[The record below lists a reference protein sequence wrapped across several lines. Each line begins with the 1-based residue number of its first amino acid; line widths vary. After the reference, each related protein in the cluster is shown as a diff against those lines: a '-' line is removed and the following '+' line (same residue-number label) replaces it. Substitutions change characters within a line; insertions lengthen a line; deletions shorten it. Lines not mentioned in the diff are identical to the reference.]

1 MADWFNSQLWK
12 FLILG
17 NYIFVVILIVVIIL
31 KNRNPSKTM
40 AYIFAL
46 ATLPFI
52 GLLVYY
58 LFGMDYRKDKI
69 FTRKYLHDNQRL
81 KSWRKK
87 FRADDSKFE
96 SFAARHAPW
105 IVKLHELLE
114 FNERSILTFEN
125 QVDLL
130 QDGEVKFNR
139 LREDLDNA
147 KRHIHMEYFV
157 FRDDTTGQSIIDI
170 LCRKAEQGVTVRLI
184 YDSVGSSLSKKTK
197 KRLDES
203 GVEHYPFMPV
213 AFTRFTSKFNYRDH
227 RKIVILDGHIG
238 YVGGINVKDEYDN
251 SVGNSRYWRD
261 THLRLE
267 GPAAGSLQA
276 IFLLSW
282 EFVSG
287 EKPEADADF
296 FPDNPVTSS
305 DPIAVQIASSGPD
318 SDWAN
323 IMEALFMAVNN
334 AQDYVYITTPYL
346 IPNNAMKTALST
358 AARCGVDV
366 RILIPYKSDS
376 WVAQY
381 ATDSFIEEL
390 TEAGVKIYRYQKGF
404 VHAKTLV
411 VDDVLASVGTANLDY
426 RSFSINFEVN
436 ALLYGQ
442 SKSKELKAVFLKDIE
457 EAKLVDAEVWAAR
470 GLSRKLK
477 ESVTR
482 LVAPLL

>member
-1 MADWFNSQLWK
+1 
-12 FLILG
+12 
-17 NYIFVVILIVVIIL
+17 VVILIVVIIL

-87 FRADDSKFE
+87 FRVSDSKVA
-96 SFAARHAPW
+96 SFAASHAPW
-105 IVKLHELLE
+105 IVKMHELLE
-114 FNERSILTFEN
+114 FNQRSILTFEN

-130 QDGEVKFNR
+130 QDGEVKFNH
-139 LREDLDNA
+139 LREDLNNA

-157 FRDDTTGQSIIDI
+157 FRDDTTGQTIIDI
-170 LCRKAEQGVTVRLI
+170 LCRKAKQGVTVRLI
-184 YDSVGSSLSKKTK
+184 YDSVGSSLSRKTK
-197 KRLDES
+197 KRLDKS

-227 RKIVILDGHIG
+227 RKIVILDGQIG
-238 YVGGINVKDEYDN
+238 YVGGINIKDEYDN

-287 EKPEADADF
+287 EKPEADADL

-305 DPIAVQIASSGPD
+305 DPIAIQIASSGPD

-334 AQDYVYITTPYL
+334 AQNYVYITTPYL
-346 IPNNAMKTALST
+346 IPNTAMKTALST

-366 RILIPYKSDS
+366 RILIPYRSDS

-442 SKSKELKAVFLKDIE
+442 SKSKELKAIFLKDIE

>member
-12 FLILG
+12 FLLLG
-17 NYIFVVILIVVIIL
+17 NYIFVVILSVVVLL

-69 FTRKYLHDNQRL
+69 FTRKYLHDNKRL

-87 FRADDSKFE
+87 FREDDAKVAA
-96 SFAARHAPW
+96 FARDNAPW

-125 QVDLL
+125 QVDIL
-130 QDGEVKFNR
+130 QDGEAKFKC
-139 LREDLDNA
+139 LKEDLKKA
-147 KRHIHMEYFV
+147 ERHIHIEYFV
-157 FRDDTTGQSIIDI
+157 LRDDVTGISILNI
-170 LCRKAEQGVTVRLI
+170 LCEKAEQGVAVRLI
-184 YDSVGSSLSKKTK
+184 YDSVGSSLSRKTK
-197 KRLDES
+197 KRLDDS
-203 GVEHYPFMPV
+203 GIEHHPFMPV
-213 AFTRFTSKFNYRDH
+213 VFTRFTSKFNYRDH
-227 RKIVILDGHIG
+227 RKIVVIDGQVG
-238 YVGGINVKDEYDN
+238 FVGGINIKDEYDN
-251 SVGNSRYWRD
+251 SIGNSRYWRD

-287 EKPEADADF
+287 ERPPEDADL
-296 FPDNPVTSS
+296 FPNKPSSSKDPVA
-305 DPIAVQIASSGPD
+305 IQIASSGPD

-323 IMEALFMAVNN
+323 IMEALFMAINN
-334 AQDYVYITTPYL
+334 AHEYVYITTPYF
-346 IPNNAMKTALST
+346 IPNSAMKTALST

-390 TEAGVKIYRYQKGF
+390 IEAGVKIYRYKKGF
-404 VHAKTLV
+404 VHSKTMA

-442 SKSKELKAVFLKDIE
+442 SKAKEVKEVFLEDIE
-457 EAKLVDAEVWAAR
+457 EAELVDLERWEAR
-470 GLSRKLK
+470 GITRKLK